1 MTIRAAF
8 RANALPLIGQR
19 EEQSGFFIDVNALRR
34 AELQRAPSP
43 EAKLTSSVVTRPDAT
58 TTAMS
63 PPSKD
68 DEGLALRTSALEMAL
83 TEVTAIASKR
93 ASGLAGLRT
102 IMSVAILLA
111 AHEGEGDP
119 ARLKQLALDAVTE
132 IY

>member
-1 MTIRAAF
+1 MSIRAAF

-19 EEQSGFFIDVNALRR
+19 EKQSGFFIDANALRR
-34 AELQRAPSP
+34 AELQRARSP
-43 EAKLTSSVVTRPDAT
+43 EAKLIVTRPDAT
-58 TTAMS
+58 TATS
-63 PPSKD
+63 PPSND

-83 TEVTAIASKR
+83 DEVTAIAGKR
-93 ASGLAGLRT
+93 ESGLAGLRT

-111 AHEGEGDP
+111 AHEGERDL

>member
-1 MTIRAAF
+1 MSIRAAF

-19 EEQSGFFIDVNALRR
+19 EKQSGFFIDANALRL
-34 AELQRAPSP
+34 AELQRARSP

-58 TTAMS
+58 TATS
-63 PPSKD
+63 PPSND
-68 DEGLALRTSALEMAL
+68 DEGLALRTSALEMAWA
-83 TEVTAIASKR
+83 EVTAIAGKR
-93 ASGLAGLRT
+93 ESGLAGLRT

-111 AHEGEGDP
+111 AHEGERDL

>member
-1 MTIRAAF
+1 MSIRAAF

-19 EEQSGFFIDVNALRR
+19 EKQSGFFIDANALRR
-34 AELQRAPSP
+34 AELQIARSP

-58 TTAMS
+58 TATS
-63 PPSKD
+63 PPSND
-68 DEGLALRTSALEMAL
+68 DERLALRTNALEMAWAA
-83 TEVTAIASKR
+83 VTTIESKR
-93 ASGLAGLRT
+93 ESGLAVLGR

-111 AHEGEGDP
+111 AHEGERDL